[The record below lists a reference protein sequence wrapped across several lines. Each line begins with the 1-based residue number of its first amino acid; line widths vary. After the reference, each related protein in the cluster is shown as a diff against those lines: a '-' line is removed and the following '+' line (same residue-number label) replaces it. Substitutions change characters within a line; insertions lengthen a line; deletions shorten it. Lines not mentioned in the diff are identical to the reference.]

1 MFYGTP
7 KVLKLQP
14 QQQQQ
19 RLEELTMK
27 PIISDIGTATYEIAK
42 YLNKLLTPLSKSDYN
57 ILNTEGLVTR
67 LREEKIPSGY
77 KMISID
83 VESLLTNV
91 PLYKIIDFILKK
103 VYDEMKIQTNI
114 PKTVLKEL
122 LYL

>member
-91 PLYKIIDFILKK
+91 PLYKTIDFILKK